1 MGKNML
7 DYIHETPGALRKN
20 ILRRAELTK
29 TFTRNYLENSS
40 NGMTIVAAGSSYNAA
55 ICAKPFMERIL
66 GFRVNVFQ
74 PFSYLYY
81 DELPQED
88 GFTVVISQSGSSTNA
103 IDAMEEA
110 RRRTGTAIGITGCR
124 ESEMGRKAD
133 VLIEY
138 GVEEET
144 VGWVT
149 KGMLTLDLFLKLCA
163 LDIAETLGKITA
175 QDVAY
180 WLDQMGRA
188 ADCGPEMEQLTSRF
202 LERHA
207 KLFTSME
214 HAYIV
219 GAGPGYGV
227 ALEGALKNGET
238 IRIPAFAYE
247 MEEFLHGPNY
257 ELSPAHTVMIVD
269 CDPRTHRRVKE
280 IAEACEC
287 VTDRIF
293 VISSLSPDP
302 EEGLL
307 KGHILNLDAGVDPYV
322 SSFAL
327 LPFFQ
332 LTAYH
337 MAEQLHRW
345 ERHPLFAPFR
355 VKCGSKTQE
364 YLDRNPR

>member
-1 MGKNML
+1 MEKNML
-7 DYIHETPGALRKN
+7 DYIRETPGVLKN
-20 ILRRAELTK
+20 NIDRREELTK
-29 TFTRNYLENSS
+29 TFTALYLEQ
-40 NGMTIVAAGSSYNAA
+40 GGPITVVAAGSSYNAA
-55 ICAKPFMERIL
+55 MCAKPFMEKIL
-66 GFRVNVFQ
+66 AVQVNVFQ

-81 DELPQED
+81 DQLPQND
-88 GFTVVISQSGSSTNA
+88 GFTVVVSQSGSSTNA
-103 IDAMEEA
+103 IDAMAEA
-110 RRRTGTAIGITGCR
+110 RRRTGKGIGITGCR
-124 ESEMGRKAD
+124 ESEMGRQAD

-138 GVEEET
+138 GVEEES

-149 KGMLTLDLFLKLCA
+149 KGELTLDLFLKLCA
-163 LDIAETLGKITA
+163 LDIAEKTGRLTA
-175 QDVAY
+175 REVES
-180 WLDQMGRA
+180 WLEEMRRA
-188 ADCGPEMEQLTSRF
+188 ADCFPK
-202 LERHA
+202 LEKMTYELIRRHA

-214 HAYIV
+214 HAYII

-257 ELSPAHTVMIVD
+257 QLSPTHTVMMID
-269 CDPRTHRRVKE
+269 CDPRTHRRVME
-280 IAEACEC
+280 IAEACDC

-293 VISSLSPDP
+293 VVSSLPSDEFTAPLADRV
-302 EEGLL
+302 LS
-307 KGHILNLDAGVDPYV
+307 LDAGIDPYV

-345 ERHPLFAPFR
+345 ERHPMFPPFR
-355 VKCGSKTQE
+355 IKCGSKTKE
-364 YLDRNPR
+364 YLENNS